1 MKKTILK
8 NILNLIQKLFIII
21 DSIIELRF
29 FKPAAL
35 SIIII
40 FITINGFSFIQSTLN
55 NSNSSKYNRDQN
67 LKRINVKID
76 EEDIKFDLSENQTTS
91 YIIKPGDTILKV
103 LLDLGAKENDI
114 FSLLSAMKKIYDPRS
129 IAQGNKLDIVYSL
142 SLNVNKDNNKN
153 LEQEISLKSLSI
165 PLSEEEKVVITKVS
179 DGSFKSNKVK
189 INLVK
194 SIERYY
200 GTINSGLYLDGIA
213 LGLSSNAV
221 MNMINLYS
229 YDIDFQRDIRVGDRF
244 EVIIEAFYSE
254 DGKKIKDGNIIF
266 SSISVSNRTI
276 DMFMHKYRDQIEY
289 FNEKGNSIKKSL
301 LRTPINGA
309 RVSSRFGMRKHP
321 ILGYSRMHKGIDF
334 AARRGTPILAAGD
347 GIITYRG
354 RKGGYGNYVAIKH
367 NSQYSTSYAHASRF
381 NSKFRRGSR
390 VKQGDVIAYVG
401 TTGRSTGPH
410 LHFEVLKRGKHINP
424 SKVKASSG
432 IMLKGNDYK
441 KFVKSRDKI
450 QYLRKN
456 IPNKI
461 HIIK

>member
-1 MKKTILK
+1 
-8 NILNLIQKLFIII
+8 
-21 DSIIELRF
+21 
-29 FKPAAL
+29 
-35 SIIII
+35 
-40 FITINGFSFIQSTLN
+40 
-55 NSNSSKYNRDQN
+55 
-67 LKRINVKID
+67 
-76 EEDIKFDLSENQTTS
+76 
-91 YIIKPGDTILKV
+91 
-103 LLDLGAKENDI
+103 
-114 FSLLSAMKKIYDPRS
+114 
-129 IAQGNKLDIVYSL
+129 
-142 SLNVNKDNNKN
+142 
-153 LEQEISLKSLSI
+153 
-165 PLSEEEKVVITKVS
+165 
-179 DGSFKSNKVK
+179 
-189 INLVK
+189 
-194 SIERYY
+194 
-200 GTINSGLYLDGIA
+200 
-213 LGLSSNAV
+213 
-221 MNMINLYS
+221 
-229 YDIDFQRDIRVGDRF
+229 
-244 EVIIEAFYSE
+244 
-254 DGKKIKDGNIIF
+254 
-266 SSISVSNRTI
+266 
-276 DMFMHKYRDQIEY
+276 
-289 FNEKGNSIKKSL
+289 
-301 LRTPINGA
+301 
-309 RVSSRFGMRKHP
+309 MRKHP